1 MGLMSLLV
9 RSAITGVERFYPER
23 VITNDDLSKVVDTN
37 DEWIQTRTGIKERRR
52 VKKGQASSDLAAEAI
67 EKLLRRTQT
76 DVLDVDL
83 IIVGTVTPDMMFPS
97 TACQIQK
104 KIGAKNAWGFDLSAA
119 CSGFLF
125 SLGTGDQ
132 YVLGG
137 KYKKVIVVGV
147 DVMSS
152 IVDPQDRNTCVLFGD
167 GAAAVMLEQIPEG
180 TQLGILDFIHRTDGN
195 GGEYLY
201 MPAGGSLNPASAE
214 TLEKRMHYVHQEG
227 KQVFKYAV
235 NEMAN
240 ISEEI
245 LEKNGFKPEDVDL
258 FVPHQ
263 ANLRIIESCQKRLG
277 LPDSKVMVNI
287 GKYANTTAATIPSC
301 LAMAVEDGRL
311 KKGDLVLLA
320 SFGAGFTWGATL
332 LRWAY

>member
-1 MGLMSLLV
+1 MSSLV
-9 RSAITGVERFYPER
+9 RSAITGAERFYPER
-23 VITNDDLSKVVDTN
+23 VITNEDISKTVDTN

-76 DVLDVDL
+76 DVLDVEL
-83 IIVGTVTPDMMFPS
+83 IIVGTVTPDMLFPS
-97 TACQIQK
+97 TACMIQK
-104 KIGAKNAWGFDLSAA
+104 KIGAKNAWGFDVSAA

-125 SLGTGDQ
+125 ALGTGDQ
-132 YVLGG
+132 YIRSGRH
-137 KYKKVIVVGV
+137 KKVIVVGV

-152 IVDPQDRNTCVLFGD
+152 IIDPTDRNTCVLFGD
-167 GAAAVMLEQIPEG
+167 GAAAVMLEPVAAG

-195 GGEYLY
+195 GSEFLC
-201 MPAGGSLNPASAE
+201 MPAGGSLHPATAE
-214 TLEKRMHYVHQEG
+214 TVEKRMHFVHQEG
-227 KQVFKYAV
+227 KQVFKHAV
-235 NEMAN
+235 SEMAN
-240 ISEEI
+240 ISEMI
-245 LEKNGFKPEDVDL
+245 LEKNGFKPEDLNL

-277 LPDSKVMVNI
+277 LPDDKVMVNI
-287 GKYANTTAATIPSC
+287 AKYANTTAATIPSC
-301 LAMAVEDGRL
+301 LAMATEEGRL
-311 KKGDLVLLA
+311 KKGDLVLLT